1 MNQEIKL
8 KEFELID
15 DILSMQDNI
24 IKMLLY
30 NILKK

>member
-24 IKMLLY
+24 IKMLL
-30 NILKK
+30 NR